1 MRVIIAGAGIGGLA
15 LALSLH
21 ERGIDAVVCEQ
32 AVTLRELGVGI
43 NLLPHSVGELDALGL
58 LSALEGV
65 AIATEALIYHN
76 KLGQRIWAEPRGRA
90 AGYDWPQLS
99 IHRGRLQ
106 AILLEAVRQRLGPNA
121 VRCGLQLVEATQD
134 ARGVTA
140 HLVRRDADGAHVA
153 LRGDVLV
160 GADGIHSA
168 VRRQLMP
175 GEGPPR
181 WSGMMMWR
189 GVVEGEPFLAGR
201 TMIMAGHIDQKAVV
215 YPISAEAA
223 RRGRSLI
230 NWVMEVR
237 QGDGSTPPP
246 RREDWSR
253 KGRHPDVLRHFSG
266 WRFDWLDIPALLEAT
281 PEFYEYPMV
290 DRDPLPRWSVGRI
303 TLLGD
308 AAHPM
313 YPIGSNGASQAIL
326 DGRALARCLVE
337 HADPVRALRFYEAE
351 RLPPTTQ
358 VVLANRLMGPE
369 LVMQLVEERAP
380 DGFSDL
386 STVISE
392 DELHRYAERYKRLA
406 GFAVDQLRRPVP
418 AAAGAH

>member
-1 MRVIIAGAGIGGLA
+1 MRVIVAGAGIGGLA

-21 ERGIDAVVCEQ
+21 EAGIEAVVCEQ
-32 AVTLRELGVGI
+32 AASIRELGVGI
-43 NLLPHSVGELDALGL
+43 NLLPHSVRELDALDL
-58 LSALEGV
+58 LPALEAA
-65 AIATEALIYHN
+65 AIATEALIYHS
-76 KLGQRIWAEPRGRA
+76 KRGQRIWAEPRGRA
-90 AGYDWPQLS
+90 AGYGWPQLS

-106 AILLEAVRQRLGPNA
+106 AILRDAVAARLGAEA

-140 HLVRRDADGAHVA
+140 HLVRRDADGAHVE

-160 GADGIHSA
+160 GADGIHST
-168 VRRQLMP
+168 VRRQLVP

-189 GVVEGEPFLAGR
+189 GVVEAAPFLGGR

-215 YPISAEAA
+215 YPISEEVR

-230 NWVMEVR
+230 NWVMEIR
-237 QGDGSTPPP
+237 LGDGSTPPP

-253 KGRHPDVLRHFSG
+253 TGRHTDVLRHFAD
-266 WRFDWLDIPALLEAT
+266 WRFDWLDIPALIAAT

-290 DRDPLPRWSVGRI
+290 DRDPLPRWSWGRI

-380 DGFSDL
+380 GGFSDL
-386 STVISE
+386 AAVISE
-392 DELHRYAERYKRLA
+392 DELRRYADRYKRLA
-406 GFAVDQLRRPVP
+406 GFAVDELRRPAP
-418 AAAGAH
+418 AAAGVY